1 MLKKNLEKLDMIKV
15 NEGLRVFVTALKIL
29 LFMLVV
35 ALVYLVTL
43 VLAKWNVLP
52 VVLDILR
59 VISPLFIG
67 LVVAWLLDP
76 FVTKLNKKGVS
87 RGLGVVFVYVLMII
101 VIALFFWLTIPSISN
116 QINDFVSSIPS
127 FVSYLKEGIDGIFDS
142 ISKVSGYDLTSS
154 KIEIYDAINRIGSS
168 LTVDLPN
175 LIVSILSSIIN
186 GGINLIFGLII
197 AFYVLFDFGNIRK
210 HFVSF
215 IPLEKQSDVN
225 HLLDKLNK
233 VLRSYVHGTFLIMA
247 ILFTFQAIGLT
258 IAGINAPLVFALF
271 CAVTNVIPYF
281 GPYIGGIPTVL
292 VAFSISPMVGILSLV
307 SVLISQALESYF
319 LQPIVMSKSMK
330 LHPVTIMLGLLLFG
344 HFFGIIGMIIATPV
358 ISVFKTVWMHYNE
371 KYDLLE
377 KLKNE

>member
-1 MLKKNLEKLDMIKV
+1 MLRKINEKLDVNKI
-15 NEGLRVFVTALKIL
+15 NEGLRVGVTALKIL

-43 VLAKWNVLP
+43 ILAKWNVLP
-52 VVLDILR
+52 VLLDILK

-76 FVTKLNKKGVS
+76 FVTKLHKKGVS
-87 RGLGVVFVYVLMII
+87 RGLGVVFTYVLMFI
-101 VIALFFWLTIPSISN
+101 VIALFFWLTIPAISS

-127 FVSYLKEGIDGIFDS
+127 FISYLKEGIDGIFDS

-154 KIEIYDAINRIGSS
+154 KIEVYDAINRIGSS

-186 GGINLIFGLII
+186 GGINLVFGLII
-197 AFYVLFDFGNIRK
+197 GFYMLFDFGNIRK

-215 IPLEKQSDVN
+215 IPEVKQDDVN
-225 HLLDKLNK
+225 HLLDKLNG
-233 VLRSYVHGTFLIMA
+233 VLRNYVHGTFLIMA

-258 IAGINAPLVFALF
+258 IAGMNAPLVFALF

-292 VAFSISPMVGILSLV
+292 VAFSISPMVGVLSLV
-307 SVLISQALESYF
+307 SVLISQTLESYF

-377 KLKNE
+377 KFKNE

>member
-1 MLKKNLEKLDMIKV
+1 MLRKINEKLDVNKI
-15 NEGLRVFVTALKIL
+15 NEGLRVGVTALKIL

-35 ALVYLVTL
+35 SLVYLVTL
-43 VLAKWNVLP
+43 ILAKWNVLP
-52 VVLDILR
+52 VLLDILK

-76 FVTKLNKKGVS
+76 FVTKLHKKGVS
-87 RGLGVVFVYVLMII
+87 RGLGVVFTYLLMFI
-101 VIALFFWLTIPSISN
+101 VIALFFWLTIPAISS

-127 FVSYLKEGIDGIFDS
+127 FISYLKEGIDGIFDS
-142 ISKVSGYDLTSS
+142 VSKVSGYDLTSS
-154 KIEIYDAINRIGSS
+154 KIEVYDAINRIGSS

-186 GGINLIFGLII
+186 GGINLVFGLII
-197 AFYVLFDFGNIRK
+197 GFYMLFDFGNIRK

-215 IPLEKQSDVN
+215 IPNKKQDDVN
-225 HLLDKLNK
+225 HLLDKLNG
-233 VLRSYVHGTFLIMA
+233 VLRNYVHGTFLIMA

-258 IAGINAPLVFALF
+258 IAGMNAPLVFALF

-292 VAFSISPMVGILSLV
+292 VAFSISPMVGVLSLV
-307 SVLISQALESYF
+307 SVLISQILESYF

-377 KLKNE
+377 KFKNE

>member
-1 MLKKNLEKLDMIKV
+1 MLRKINEKLDVNKI
-15 NEGLRVFVTALKIL
+15 NEGLRVGVTALKIL

-43 VLAKWNVLP
+43 ILAKWNVLP
-52 VVLDILR
+52 VLLDILK

-76 FVTKLNKKGVS
+76 FVTKLHKKGVS
-87 RGLGVVFVYVLMII
+87 RGLGVVFTYLLMFI
-101 VIALFFWLTIPSISN
+101 VIALFFWLTIPAISS

-127 FVSYLKEGIDGIFDS
+127 FISYLKEGIDGIFDS

-154 KIEIYDAINRIGSS
+154 KIEVYDAINRIGSS

-186 GGINLIFGLII
+186 GGINLVFGLII
-197 AFYVLFDFGNIRK
+197 GFYMLFDFGNIRK

-215 IPLEKQSDVN
+215 IPNKKQDDVN
-225 HLLDKLNK
+225 HLLDKLNG
-233 VLRSYVHGTFLIMA
+233 VLRNYVHGTFLIMA

-258 IAGINAPLVFALF
+258 IAGMNAPLVFALF

-292 VAFSISPMVGILSLV
+292 VAFSISPMVGVLSLV
-307 SVLISQALESYF
+307 SVLISQTLESYF

-377 KLKNE
+377 KFKNE

>member
-1 MLKKNLEKLDMIKV
+1 MLRKINEKLDVNKI
-15 NEGLRVFVTALKIL
+15 NEGLRVGVTALKIL

-43 VLAKWNVLP
+43 ILAKWNVLP
-52 VVLDILR
+52 VLLDILK

-76 FVTKLNKKGVS
+76 FVTKLHKKGVS
-87 RGLGVVFVYVLMII
+87 RGLGVVFTYLLMFI
-101 VIALFFWLTIPSISN
+101 VIALFFWLTIPAISS

-127 FVSYLKEGIDGIFDS
+127 FISYLKEGIDGIFDS
-142 ISKVSGYDLTSS
+142 VSKVSGYDLTSS
-154 KIEIYDAINRIGSS
+154 KIEVYDAINRIGSS

-186 GGINLIFGLII
+186 GGINLVFGLII
-197 AFYVLFDFGNIRK
+197 GFYMLFDFGNIRK

-215 IPLEKQSDVN
+215 IPEVKQDDVN
-225 HLLDKLNK
+225 HLLDKLNG
-233 VLRSYVHGTFLIMA
+233 VLRNYVHGTFLIMA

-258 IAGINAPLVFALF
+258 IAGMNAPLVFALF

-292 VAFSISPMVGILSLV
+292 VAFSISPMVGVLSLV
-307 SVLISQALESYF
+307 SVLISQILESYF

-377 KLKNE
+377 KFKNE

>member
-1 MLKKNLEKLDMIKV
+1 MLRKINEKLDVNKI
-15 NEGLRVFVTALKIL
+15 NEGLRVGVTALKIL

-35 ALVYLVTL
+35 SLVYLVTL
-43 VLAKWNVLP
+43 ILAKWNVLP
-52 VVLDILR
+52 VLLDILK

-76 FVTKLNKKGVS
+76 FVTKLHKKGVS
-87 RGLGVVFVYVLMII
+87 RGLGVVFTYLLMFI
-101 VIALFFWLTIPSISN
+101 VIALFFWLTIPAISS

-127 FVSYLKEGIDGIFDS
+127 FISYLKEGIDGIFDS
-142 ISKVSGYDLTSS
+142 VSKVSGYDLTSS
-154 KIEIYDAINRIGSS
+154 KIEVYDAINRIGSS

-186 GGINLIFGLII
+186 GGINLVFGLII
-197 AFYVLFDFGNIRK
+197 GFYMLFDFGNIRK

-215 IPLEKQSDVN
+215 IPDKKQDDVN
-225 HLLDKLNK
+225 HLLDKLNG
-233 VLRSYVHGTFLIMA
+233 VLRNYVHGTFLIMA

-258 IAGINAPLVFALF
+258 IAGMNAPLVFALF

-292 VAFSISPMVGILSLV
+292 VAFSISPMVGVLSLV
-307 SVLISQALESYF
+307 SVLISQILESYF

-377 KLKNE
+377 KFKNE

>member
-1 MLKKNLEKLDMIKV
+1 MLRKINEKLDVNKI
-15 NEGLRVFVTALKIL
+15 NEGLRVGVTALKIL

-43 VLAKWNVLP
+43 ILAKWNVLP
-52 VVLDILR
+52 VLLDILK

-76 FVTKLNKKGVS
+76 FVTKLHKKGVS
-87 RGLGVVFVYVLMII
+87 RGLGVVFTYLLMFI
-101 VIALFFWLTIPSISN
+101 VIALFFWLTIPAISS

-127 FVSYLKEGIDGIFDS
+127 FISYLKEGIDGIFDS
-142 ISKVSGYDLTSS
+142 VSKVSGYDLTSS
-154 KIEIYDAINRIGSS
+154 KIEVYDAINRIGSS
-168 LTVDLPN
+168 LSVDLPN

-186 GGINLIFGLII
+186 GGINLVFGLII
-197 AFYVLFDFGNIRK
+197 GFYMLFDFGNIRK

-215 IPLEKQSDVN
+215 IPDKKQDDVN
-225 HLLDKLNK
+225 HLLDKLNG
-233 VLRSYVHGTFLIMA
+233 VLRNYVHGTFLIMA

-258 IAGINAPLVFALF
+258 IAGMNAPLVFALF

-292 VAFSISPMVGILSLV
+292 VAFSISPMVGVLSLV
-307 SVLISQALESYF
+307 SVLISQILESYF

-377 KLKNE
+377 KFKNE

>member
-1 MLKKNLEKLDMIKV
+1 MIRKISEKLDVNKV
-15 NEGLRVFVTALKIL
+15 NEGLRVGVTALKIL

-43 VLAKWNVLP
+43 ILAKWNVLP
-52 VVLDILR
+52 VLFDILR

-76 FVTKLNKKGVS
+76 FVTKLHKKGVS
-87 RGLGVVFVYVLMII
+87 RGIGVVFTYVLMFI
-101 VIALFFWLTIPSISN
+101 VIAIFFWLTIPSISS

-127 FVSYLKEGIDGIFDS
+127 FISYLKEGIDGIFDS
-142 ISKVSGYDLTSS
+142 VSRISGYDLTSS
-154 KIEIYDAINRIGSS
+154 KLEVYDAINRIGSS

-175 LIVSILSSIIN
+175 LIVSIISSIIS

-197 AFYVLFDFGNIRK
+197 GFYMLFDFGNIRK

-215 IPLEKQSDVN
+215 VSCERQDDVN
-225 HLLDKLNK
+225 LLLDKLNGT
-233 VLRSYVHGTFLIMA
+233 LRNYVHGTFLIMF
-247 ILFTFQAIGLT
+247 ILFTFQALGLT
-258 IAGINAPLVFALF
+258 IAGMKAPLVFALF

-281 GPYIGGIPTVL
+281 GPYIGGVPTVL
-292 VAFSISPMVGILSLV
+292 VAFSISPMVGVLALI
-307 SVLISQALESYF
+307 SVLISQTLESYF

-344 HFFGIIGMIIATPV
+344 HFFGIIGMIVATPV
-358 ISVFKTVWMHYNE
+358 ISVVKTIALHYNE

>member
-1 MLKKNLEKLDMIKV
+1 MLRKINEKLDVNKI
-15 NEGLRVFVTALKIL
+15 NEGLRVGVTALKIL

-43 VLAKWNVLP
+43 ILAKWNVLP
-52 VVLDILR
+52 VLLDILK

-76 FVTKLNKKGVS
+76 FVTKLHKKGVS
-87 RGLGVVFVYVLMII
+87 RGLGVVFTYVLMFI
-101 VIALFFWLTIPSISN
+101 VIALFFWLTIPAISS

-127 FVSYLKEGIDGIFDS
+127 FISYLKEGIDGIFDS

-154 KIEIYDAINRIGSS
+154 KIEVYDAINRIGSS

-186 GGINLIFGLII
+186 GGINLVFGLII
-197 AFYVLFDFGNIRK
+197 GFYMLFDFGNIRK

-215 IPLEKQSDVN
+215 IPNKKQDDVN
-225 HLLDKLNK
+225 HLLDKLNG
-233 VLRSYVHGTFLIMA
+233 VLRNYVHGTFLIMA

-258 IAGINAPLVFALF
+258 IAGMNAPLVFALF

-292 VAFSISPMVGILSLV
+292 VAFSISPMVGVLSLV
-307 SVLISQALESYF
+307 SVLISQTLESYF

-377 KLKNE
+377 KFKNE

>member
-1 MLKKNLEKLDMIKV
+1 MLRKTNEKLDVNKI
-15 NEGLRVFVTALKIL
+15 NEGLRVGVTALKIL

-43 VLAKWNVLP
+43 ILAKWNVLP
-52 VVLDILR
+52 VLLDILK

-76 FVTKLNKKGVS
+76 FVTKLHKKGVS
-87 RGLGVVFVYVLMII
+87 RGLGVVFTYVLMFI
-101 VIALFFWLTIPSISN
+101 VIALFFWLTIPAISS

-127 FVSYLKEGIDGIFDS
+127 FISYLKEGIDGIFDS

-154 KIEIYDAINRIGSS
+154 KIEVYDAINRIGSS

-186 GGINLIFGLII
+186 GGINLVFGLII
-197 AFYVLFDFGNIRK
+197 GFYMLFDFGNIRK

-215 IPLEKQSDVN
+215 IPEVKQDDVN
-225 HLLDKLNK
+225 HLLDKLNG
-233 VLRSYVHGTFLIMA
+233 VLRNYVHGTFLIMA

-258 IAGINAPLVFALF
+258 IAGMNAPLVFALF

-292 VAFSISPMVGILSLV
+292 VAFSISPMVGVLSLV
-307 SVLISQALESYF
+307 SVLISQTLESYF

-377 KLKNE
+377 KFKNE

>member
-1 MLKKNLEKLDMIKV
+1 MLRKINEKLDVNKI
-15 NEGLRVFVTALKIL
+15 NEGLRVGVTALKIL

-43 VLAKWNVLP
+43 ILAKWNVLP
-52 VVLDILR
+52 VLLDILK

-76 FVTKLNKKGVS
+76 FVTKLHKKGVS
-87 RGLGVVFVYVLMII
+87 RGLGVVFTYLLMFI
-101 VIALFFWLTIPSISN
+101 VIALFFWLTIPAISS

-127 FVSYLKEGIDGIFDS
+127 FISYLKEGIDGIFDS

-154 KIEIYDAINRIGSS
+154 KIEVYDAINRIGSS

-186 GGINLIFGLII
+186 GGINLVFGLII
-197 AFYVLFDFGNIRK
+197 GFYMLFDFGNIRK

-215 IPLEKQSDVN
+215 IPEVKQDDVN
-225 HLLDKLNK
+225 HLLDKLNG
-233 VLRSYVHGTFLIMA
+233 VLRNYVHGTFLIMA

-258 IAGINAPLVFALF
+258 IAGMNAPLVFALF

-292 VAFSISPMVGILSLV
+292 VAFSISPMVGVLSLV
-307 SVLISQALESYF
+307 SVLISQTLESYF

-377 KLKNE
+377 KFKNE

>member
-1 MLKKNLEKLDMIKV
+1 MLRKINEKLDVNKI
-15 NEGLRVFVTALKIL
+15 NEGLRVGVTALKIL

-43 VLAKWNVLP
+43 ILAKWNVLP
-52 VVLDILR
+52 VLLDILK

-76 FVTKLNKKGVS
+76 FVTKLHKKGVS
-87 RGLGVVFVYVLMII
+87 RGLGVVFTYLLMFI
-101 VIALFFWLTIPSISN
+101 VIALFFWLTIPAISS

-127 FVSYLKEGIDGIFDS
+127 FISYLKEGIDGIFDS

-154 KIEIYDAINRIGSS
+154 KIEVYDAINRIGSS

-186 GGINLIFGLII
+186 GGINLVFGLII
-197 AFYVLFDFGNIRK
+197 GFYMLFDFGNIRK

-215 IPLEKQSDVN
+215 IPEVKQDDVN
-225 HLLDKLNK
+225 HLLDKLNG
-233 VLRSYVHGTFLIMA
+233 VLRNYVHGTFLIMA

-258 IAGINAPLVFALF
+258 IAGMNAPLVFALF

-292 VAFSISPMVGILSLV
+292 VAFSISPMVGVLSLV
-307 SVLISQALESYF
+307 SVLISQTLESYF

-371 KYDLLE
+371 KYELLE
-377 KLKNE
+377 KFKNE

>member
-1 MLKKNLEKLDMIKV
+1 MLRKINEKLDVNRI
-15 NEGLRVFVTALKIL
+15 NEGLRIGVTALKIL

-43 VLAKWNVLP
+43 ILAKWNVLP
-52 VVLDILR
+52 VFLDILK

-76 FVTKLNKKGVS
+76 FVTKLHKKGVS
-87 RGLGVVFVYVLMII
+87 RGLGVVFTYVLMFI
-101 VIALFFWLTIPSISN
+101 VIAFFFWLTIPAISN

-127 FVSYLKEGIDGIFDS
+127 FISYLKEGIDGIFDS

-154 KIEIYDAINRIGSS
+154 KLEVYDAINRIGSS

-175 LIVSILSSIIN
+175 LIVSILSNIIN

-197 AFYVLFDFGNIRK
+197 GFYMLFDFGNIRK

-215 IPLEKQSDVN
+215 IPEVKQNDVN
-225 HLLDKLNK
+225 NLLDKLNG
-233 VLRSYVHGTFLIMA
+233 VLRSYVHGTLLIMF

-258 IAGINAPLVFALF
+258 IAGMNAPLVFALF

-292 VAFSISPMVGILSLV
+292 VAFSITPMVGVLSLI
-307 SVLISQALESYF
+307 SVLISQTLESYF

-358 ISVFKTVWMHYNE
+358 ISVFKTIMLHYNE

-377 KLKNE
+377 KFKNE

>member
-1 MLKKNLEKLDMIKV
+1 MLRKINEKLDVNKI
-15 NEGLRVFVTALKIL
+15 NEGLRVGVTALKIL

-43 VLAKWNVLP
+43 ILAKWNVLP
-52 VVLDILR
+52 VLLDILK

-76 FVTKLNKKGVS
+76 FVTKLHKKGVS
-87 RGLGVVFVYVLMII
+87 RGLGVVFTYVLMFI
-101 VIALFFWLTIPSISN
+101 VIALFFWLTIPAISS

-127 FVSYLKEGIDGIFDS
+127 FISYLKEGIDGIFDS

-154 KIEIYDAINRIGSS
+154 KIEVYDAINRIGSS

-175 LIVSILSSIIN
+175 LIVSILSSVIN
-186 GGINLIFGLII
+186 GGINLVFGLII
-197 AFYVLFDFGNIRK
+197 GFYMLFDFGNIRK

-215 IPLEKQSDVN
+215 IPNKKQDDVN
-225 HLLDKLNK
+225 HLLDKLNG
-233 VLRSYVHGTFLIMA
+233 VLRNYVHGTFLIMA

-258 IAGINAPLVFALF
+258 IAGMNAPLVFALF

-292 VAFSISPMVGILSLV
+292 VAFSISPMVGVLSLV
-307 SVLISQALESYF
+307 SVLISQTLESYF

-377 KLKNE
+377 KFKNE